1 MCSGKIKKDQ
11 NCNMLFQNE
20 LKMFKKMIE
29 NMKKKTHRKSIM
41 KTRKWSDRLKKRIK
55 NKRKKDF
62 INEGCSWRKT
72 RVHECSESMN
82 NALRE
87 AEGEQEKHSKI
98 QKEIKNTI
106 NRILEKVR
114 SVEER
119 QERLKITR
127 SSRKPAKAREQNKC

>member
-1 MCSGKIKKDQ
+1 
-11 NCNMLFQNE
+11 
-20 LKMFKKMIE
+20 
-29 NMKKKTHRKSIM
+29 
-41 KTRKWSDRLKKRIK
+41 
-55 NKRKKDF
+55 
-62 INEGCSWRKT
+62 
-72 RVHECSESMN
+72 MN

-119 QERLKITR
+119 QERLKIKT
-127 SSRKPAKAREQNKC
+127 

>member
-1 MCSGKIKKDQ
+1 
-11 NCNMLFQNE
+11 
-20 LKMFKKMIE
+20 
-29 NMKKKTHRKSIM
+29 
-41 KTRKWSDRLKKRIK
+41 
-55 NKRKKDF
+55 
-62 INEGCSWRKT
+62 
-72 RVHECSESMN
+72 MN

-127 SSRKPAKAREQNKC
+127 SSRKPAKARKQNKC